1 MLRRWCNVIQSFKFV
16 VNMATLPATS
26 FDRIVRQ
33 VSILS
38 NQWMWSRVLCYR
50 VPWSVWDFF
59 CYISWCPCLP
69 PVDIALCFV
78 EHCSLFRELMC
89 AAAAS
94 YEHSASWC
102 WIMGTLCA
110 STAVFCFVIFIVIC
124 KLLTKTRQTVTTYW
138 WWWLRM
144 ALRFSGWMVRV
155 KFPFSS

>member
-1 MLRRWCNVIQSFKFV
+1 MCYNRSSSWWIWRRFLQLHSTVLCDKFLSSVISGCE
-16 VNMATLPATS
+16 
-26 FDRIVRQ
+26 R
-33 VSILS
+33 VS
-38 NQWMWSRVLCYR
+38 CYR

-59 CYISWCPCLP
+59 YYFSWCPCLP

-89 AAAAS
+89 AAAAH
-94 YEHSASWC
+94 EHSASWC

-124 KLLTKTRQTVTTYW
+124 KFLTKTRQTVTTYW